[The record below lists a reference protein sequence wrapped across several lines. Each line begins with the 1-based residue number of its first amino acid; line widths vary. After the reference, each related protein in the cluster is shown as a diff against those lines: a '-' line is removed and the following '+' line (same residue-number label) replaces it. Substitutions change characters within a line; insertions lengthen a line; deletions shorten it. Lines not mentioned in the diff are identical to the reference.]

1 MAEARTLEHQ
11 TRDGRFGEFTE
22 AGYKDILRLAK
33 ERYRFERF
41 GTATEHD
48 HVLWRH
54 DLDYSIHRALR
65 LARIEAD
72 LGVHATYFFFLRTP
86 YYSLMETATVIAA
99 REILSLGHN
108 AGLHFDPTFYT
119 ALGDSRPLESAIEF
133 ERGVLEDVLGTPVEV
148 LSFHN
153 PAHAGLLDND
163 APQFAGML
171 SAYGKGLREEY
182 EYISDSFGYWRFRPL
197 REVLETGVHKKL
209 HVLTHPEWW
218 VPEAMPP
225 RERVS
230 RCVNGRAA
238 AMMKAYDDLME
249 EAGMTETLRA
259 LRP

>member
-1 MAEARTLEHQ
+1 MATATTLEHQ

-22 AGYKDILRLAK
+22 RGYTEILRLAK

-72 LGVHATYFFFLRTP
+72 LGVQATYFFFLRSP
-86 YYSLMETATVIAA
+86 YYGLMEAATAVAA
-99 REILSLGHN
+99 REILSLGHR

-119 ALGDSRPLESAIEF
+119 ALGDARPLESAIEF
-133 ERGVLEDVLGTPVEV
+133 ERGVLEDLLGAPIEV

-163 APQFAGML
+163 PPQLAGL
-171 SAYGKGLREEY
+171 INAYGKGLRTEY
-182 EYISDSFGYWRFRPL
+182 AYISDSFGFWRFEPL
-197 REVLETGVHKKL
+197 REVLETGAHKKL

-218 VPEAMPP
+218 VPDAMPP
-225 RERVS
+225 RERIT
-230 RCVNGRAA
+230 RCAKGRAA
-238 AMMKAYDDLME
+238 AMMKAYDDLMDE
-249 EAGMTETLRA
+249 TDMTEILRS
-259 LRP
+259 LQP